1 MTARRSDETSV
12 VLMHLVDA
20 FDLHIAEFEIVN
32 NGEVLLA
39 GHNFHHIVLFS
50 EHEQVLQDAQ
60 DLGLSLRGLNRDR
73 PSNDELLAQLNEQFS
88 GRDHRQNDLF
98 CQ

>member
-1 MTARRSDETSV
+1 MTRRRSDETSV

-20 FDLHIAEFEIVN
+20 FDLHIDEFEIVN

-39 GHNFHHIVLFS
+39 GHNFRHIVLFS
-50 EHEQVLQDAQ
+50 EPERVLQDAL
-60 DLGLSLRGLNRDR
+60 DLGLSLHGLNRDR
-73 PSNDELLAQLNEQFS
+73 RSNDELLAQLNEQFS

-98 CQ
+98 FQ

>member
-39 GHNFHHIVLFS
+39 GHNSTISYFSASTSKCSKTRRTLAFPSAASIVI
-50 EHEQVLQDAQ
+50 
-60 DLGLSLRGLNRDR
+60 GLRTTSYWPN
-73 PSNDELLAQLNEQFS
+73 
-88 GRDHRQNDLF
+88 
-98 CQ
+98 

>member
-1 MTARRSDETSV
+1 
-12 VLMHLVDA
+12 MHLVGA

-32 NGEVLLA
+32 DGEVLLA
-39 GHNFHHIVLFS
+39 GQNYHQLVLFS
-50 EHEQVLQDAQ
+50 EPEQVLQDAQ
-60 DLGLSLRGLNRDR
+60 DLGLSLHGLNRDR
-73 PSNDELLAQLNEQFS
+73 RSNDESLAELNQQLS